1 MESNELKKLISKT
14 VHYYDDII
22 NINDPDLQK
31 YFIGWKIIQ
40 KYVYLSRYIS
50 QKA

>member
-31 YFIGWKIIQ
+31 YFIG
-40 KYVYLSRYIS
+40 
-50 QKA
+50 